1 MSRKNRPQY
10 HEPASSVPE
19 TEIVSEEVPVED
31 TLEVGAIMLVE
42 EDFADGTVSIG
53 TVFLADG
60 PEDAVP
66 VSVSEIIEPA
76 DAIEFGVVAEYDIP
90 AEPDPS
96 PYTSGGY
103 LETPDV
109 SGSTP
114 STPGDLSDKVQ
125 EVAGKVQDK
134 ANDLQSKAQ
143 DIKDS
148 APAVID
154 AAQDKAQDMAQ
165 NVSSTAQ
172 DIAGKAQDAVGGIAD
187 KAQDAASGIADKAQD
202 AAGNLADKA
211 KEAAGAI
218 ADKAAAAKTAAA
230 DKAAAAKTA
239 AADAGTKSKGAV
251 AGAAGA
257 AGMGLWSIVQRSPL
271 QAIFFLS
278 SLVWLLRNNSAT
290 AAQTPVS
297 VSDAAE
303 KVGTISGQVQ
313 VAAGNLGGQVK
324 TTAQQGAGWF
334 STTLQENPLVIGAMA
349 LVAGLG
355 LGLAVPE
362 TSYENKALGKT
373 RDQLLDKATEA
384 ASDLTQKVT
393 TVAHTAVHD
402 AVEGAKTE
410 AKIQGL
416 TPQDEAPA
424 EAAPQ
429 DQSQQQ

>member
-10 HEPASSVPE
+10 HEPSETVP
-19 TEIVSEEVPVED
+19 VSESINEEVPVED

-42 EDFADGTVSIG
+42 EPLTDGAVSTG
-53 TVFLADG
+53 TVFLVDG

-66 VSVSEIIEPA
+66 LSVSEMIEPE
-76 DAIEFGVVAEYDIP
+76 DAIEFGVVAEYDISI
-90 AEPDPS
+90 EPDPS

-103 LETPDV
+103 LETPDF
-109 SGSTP
+109 P
-114 STPGDLSDKVQ
+114 SSAEGATSDLSGKVQ
-125 EVAGKVQDK
+125 EVAGSVQEK
-134 ANDLQSKAQ
+134 ANDLQDKAQ
-143 DIKDS
+143 DITDS

-154 AAQDKAQDMAQ
+154 AVQDKAQDMAQ

-172 DIAGKAQDAVGGIAD
+172 DIAGKAQDAAGD
-187 KAQDAASGIADKAQD
+187 LSKKAQDAAGGIADKAQD

-211 KEAAGAI
+211 KDAAGTI

-239 AADAGTKSKGAV
+239 AADAGAKSKGAV
-251 AGAAGA
+251 AGAASA

-297 VSDAAE
+297 VSDAAAQ
-303 KVGTISGQVQ
+303 VGTISGQVQ
-313 VAAGNLGGQVK
+313 VAAGNLGSQVK
-324 TTAQQGAGWF
+324 TSAQQGAGWF

-355 LGLAVPE
+355 IGIAVPE
-362 TSYENKALGKT
+362 TSFENKALGKT

-393 TVAHTAVHD
+393 TVAHSAVHE
-402 AVEGAKTE
+402 AVETAKTE
-410 AKIQGL
+410 AKNQGL
-416 TPQDEAPA
+416 APQDEAPA
-424 EAAPQ
+424 EPAPQ